1 MTMKWTDKKIT
12 QLKELWKKGTLATD
26 IANVLGT
33 SKNAII
39 GKANRLKCAP
49 RQSGRFNS
57 VPRKYKTSLNGQH
70 PRSTRKDVLEAIL
83 REMGPE
89 NPTPLEHL
97 TPTQCKFPR
106 GGEKDPVE
114 SFCGRERWAGTR
126 KFAPHYCK
134 YHVYV
139 SAKLEDPGRPI
150 RP

>member
-1 MTMKWTDKKIT
+1 MQWTDDKT
-12 QLKELWKKGTLATD
+12 AALKMLWEKGSVASE
-26 IANVLGT
+26 IANILGT
-33 SKNAII
+33 TRNAVI
-39 GKANRLKCAP
+39 GKAHRLNCAP
-49 RQSGRFNS
+49 RNSGRLNS
-57 VPRKYKTSLNGQH
+57 ISGQVKSHIKRPRMTHKQL
-70 PRSTRKDVLEAIL
+70 LERIL

-89 NPTPLEHL
+89 NPTTLEQL

-139 SAKLEDPGRPI
+139 AAKLEDPGRPI